1 MEILLAVVAAI
12 IVIAILA
19 ILYLKKKQQPL
30 DSTPS
35 VPNIVKSTSPA
46 PVLDAEEPS
55 SAASLAH
62 IDTLIS
68 SQRYDEAKSQLK
80 TLLMTNTKD
89 AGAML
94 KLLKVYALT
103 NNASAFEQLHARIL
117 QTGNADVIADA
128 NVLHSLFAEEQAAV
142 SAPAVGTPVSAPD
155 QAVSAPDE
163 GLDFD
168 GLDFNSPSTP
178 SVQDT
183 PSLDSLDLDGFNT
196 PTLTTEPETN
206 LNDFDLDFGTSS
218 PAPTTHDELSENFDL
233 SFDEPATPTLEAPT
247 LETAETEFSLEGFDD
262 TLSLDAASMD
272 SVELADE
279 PSLDFDTGLGD
290 LSLDSPSLELNETS
304 LDLSSTSISTEAP
317 TLDDGLE
324 FGDFSLDEPKLSTPT
339 LDINETSLDSDLLD
353 NDFGG
358 LETDSLLAEEPSL
371 TSSDDLG
378 GLDEFTLDE
387 PSLDLS
393 TPSLEP
399 SISTSVADEPEFGD
413 FDLGS
418 FGEPSPAS
426 TNDNA
431 TLNEVS
437 TPSLTDNTL
446 DESFELEDFSLD
458 TPSLNAPSLDTAG
471 LDTSSLDTELAT
483 EFDTNFDANLE
494 THLDAPS
501 LDAPANVSVDVP
513 LVDDLEF
520 GDFEL
525 NSDTKSTLDS
535 SLDLTDGAADSDAF
549 LYDTASQ
556 LDALSGQNAETTLD
570 LGNDFASE
578 LDGSLETSLDDTL
591 TLDSTL
597 TDTVGTGLDD
607 ALLGDTDS
615 THKPETVTEPTDF
628 SSEFDFLTDGSLD
641 TPKAED
647 ISEPS
652 TKPTSSVDLTDMLAP
667 AAVTAGAA
675 AALSSGSSAGGL
687 DNAQVT
693 LELANQYLNLGELD
707 SAKRLL
713 SEVIEFG
720 SGEQQQTAKA
730 LLARLV

>member
-35 VPNIVKSTSPA
+35 VPNIVKSTSSA

-55 SAASLAH
+55 SAVSLAH

-103 NNASAFEQLHARIL
+103 NNASAFEQLHTRIL

-163 GLDFD
+163 GLDFG

-196 PTLTTEPETN
+196 PTLTAEPETN

-218 PAPTTHDELSENFDL
+218 PAPTMHDELSGDFDL
-233 SFDEPATPTLEAPT
+233 SFDEPATPTLETST

-262 TLSLDAASMD
+262 TLSLDAPSMD

-290 LSLDSPSLELNETS
+290 LSLDSPNLELNEIS
-304 LDLSSTSISTEAP
+304 LDLSSTGISTEAP

-324 FGDFSLDEPKLSTPT
+324 FGDFSLDEPKLSTPA

-371 TSSDDLG
+371 TNSDDLG

-431 TLNEVS
+431 TLNES

-458 TPSLNAPSLDTAG
+458 TPSLNTPSLDTAS

-483 EFDTNFDANLE
+483 ELNTSFDANLE

-501 LDAPANVSVDVP
+501 LDTPANVSVGAP

-535 SLDLTDGAADSDAF
+535 SLDLTDGAAGSDAF

-556 LDALSGQNAETTLD
+556 LDALSGQNTETTLD

-578 LDGSLETSLDDTL
+578 LDGGLETNLDDTL
-591 TLDSTL
+591 TLDGTL

-647 ISEPS
+647 IAEPS

-667 AAVTAGAA
+667 AAAVTAGA

>member
-35 VPNIVKSTSPA
+35 VPNIVKSTSSA

-142 SAPAVGTPVSAPD
+142 SAPAVGTPVSASD

-178 SVQDT
+178 NVQDT

-218 PAPTTHDELSENFDL
+218 PAPTTHDELSGDFDL
-233 SFDEPATPTLEAPT
+233 SFDEPATPTLETST

-393 TPSLEP
+393 MPSLEP
-399 SISTSVADEPEFGD
+399 SISTSVTDEPEFGD
-413 FDLGS
+413 FDLGG

-431 TLNEVS
+431 TLNEAS

-446 DESFELEDFSLD
+446 DESFELEDFSLN
-458 TPSLNAPSLDTAG
+458 TPSLDTAS

-501 LDAPANVSVDVP
+501 LDTPTNVSVDVP

-535 SLDLTDGAADSDAF
+535 SLDLTDGAAGSDAF

-578 LDGSLETSLDDTL
+578 LDGGLETNLDDTL
-591 TLDSTL
+591 TLDGTL

-675 AALSSGSSAGGL
+675 TALSSGPSAGGL